1 MENFENEILE
11 NLSPTQTQ
19 ILPHGIR
26 LLLPTDPGFPYLLTQ
41 LAGVL
46 SPHEMPK
53 RLFVEGTLPP
63 CDRTAVARDDR
74 RTEMKYLCVVGARR
88 HSSYGRE
95 VCERL
100 IAGLAGYNIC
110 IVSGLALGI
119 DSIAHEAALD
129 AGLPTIA
136 FPGSGLNR
144 DVIYPAKSQRLA
156 RRIVEAGT
164 DSGDSGDGG
173 DKNVMPDHFG
183 ALVSEFDMDFHATDW
198 SFPQRNRLMAGIS
211 HATLVIEAK
220 LKSGTL
226 ITARMANDYD
236 RDVFAVPGSIFSSLS
251 DGPNW
256 LIHTS
261 RAAIVRSSEDIL
273 IKLGLK
279 EEKELDKNGNEIN
292 GCEMGDE
299 DNDENEGKNANK
311 QKENNAI
318 ACTDEEKKIL
328 DILNEPMEKDQLIR
342 EIAATLGKSVS
353 ETNATLSMME
363 ISGMIVEEGGAIRAC

>member
-1 MENFENEILE
+1 MENLEIE
-11 NLSPTQTQ
+11 PD
-19 ILPHGIR
+19 IR
-26 LLLPTDPGFPYLLTQ
+26 LLLPNDPDFPYLLNQ
-41 LAGVL
+41 LAGIL
-46 SPHEMPK
+46 PPHEMSK

-63 CDRTAVARDDR
+63 CDRSAVARDDR

-95 VCERL
+95 ACERL

-129 AGLPTIA
+129 AGLATIA
-136 FPGSGLNR
+136 FPGSGLSR
-144 DVIYPAKSQRLA
+144 EVIYPPRSQRLA

-164 DSGDSGDGG
+164 GSGGKDGTDS
-173 DKNVMPDHFG
+173 HFG

-220 LKSGTL
+220 MKSGTL
-226 ITARMANDYD
+226 ITARMANDYN
-236 RDVFAVPGSIFSSLS
+236 RDVFAVPGPIFSSLS

-299 DNDENEGKNANK
+299 DNDENEGK
-311 QKENNAI
+311 I
-318 ACTDEEKKIL
+318 ACTDEEQKIL

-342 EIAATLGKSVS
+342 EISATLGKSVS

-363 ISGMIVEEGGAIRAC
+363 ISGMIVEEGGMVRVM

>member
-1 MENFENEILE
+1 MENFKDEIMENSL
-11 NLSPTQTQ
+11 PT
-19 ILPHGIR
+19 LPPGIR
-26 LLLPTDPGFPYLLTQ
+26 LLLPTDPDFPYLLNQ
-41 LAGVL
+41 LAGIL
-46 SPHEMPK
+46 PPHEMPQ

-95 VCERL
+95 ACERL

-136 FPGSGLNR
+136 FPGSGLSR
-144 DVIYPAKSQRLA
+144 EVIYPPRSQRLA

-164 DSGDSGDGG
+164 GGDGTSSG
-173 DKNVMPDHFG
+173 TNHFG
-183 ALVSEFDMDFHATDW
+183 ALVSEFDMDFRATDW

-220 LKSGTL
+220 MKSGTL
-226 ITARMANDYD
+226 ITARMANDYN
-236 RDVFAVPGSIFSSLS
+236 RDVFALPGPIFSSLS

-292 GCEMGDE
+292 GCEMSDE
-299 DNDENEGKNANK
+299 DNDENEGK
-311 QKENNAI
+311 I
-318 ACTDEEKKIL
+318 ACTDEEQKIL

-353 ETNATLSMME
+353 EINATLSMME
-363 ISGMIVEEGGAIRAC
+363 ISGMIVEEGGMIRAM

>member
-1 MENFENEILE
+1 MEKYD
-11 NLSPTQTQ
+11 SKT
-19 ILPHGIR
+19 LPPGIR
-26 LLLPTDPGFPYLLTQ
+26 LLLPDDPDFPYLLTQ
-41 LAGVL
+41 LAGIL
-46 SPHEMPK
+46 PPHEMPK

-63 CDRTAVARDDR
+63 CDRSAVARDNR
-74 RTEMKYLCVVGARR
+74 STEMKYLCVVGARR

-144 DVIYPAKSQRLA
+144 DVIYPARSQRLA

-164 DSGDSGDGG
+164 DSCANSKDAAGKDATSS
-173 DKNVMPDHFG
+173 HYG

-226 ITARMANDYD
+226 ITARMANDYN
-236 RDVFAVPGSIFSSLS
+236 REVFAVPGSIFSSLS

-279 EEKELDKNGNEIN
+279 EEKELDKNGHEIN

-299 DNDENEGKNANK
+299 DNDENEGKNANR
-311 QKENNAI
+311 QKENSNI

-328 DILNEPMEKDQLIR
+328 DILNGPMEKDRLIR

-363 ISGMIVEEGGAIRAC
+363 ISGMIVEEGGMVREGSFC

>member
-1 MENFENEILE
+1 MENV
-11 NLSPTQTQ
+11 PP
-19 ILPHGIR
+19 ILPPGIR
-26 LLLPTDPGFPYLLTQ
+26 LLLPTDPDFPYLLKE
-41 LAGVL
+41 LAGIL
-46 SPHEMPK
+46 PPHEIPK

-63 CDRTAVARDDR
+63 CDRAAVARDDR

-95 VCERL
+95 ACERL
-100 IAGLAGYNIC
+100 IAGLADYNIC

-129 AGLPTIA
+129 AGLATIA
-136 FPGSGLNR
+136 FPGSGLSR
-144 DVIYPAKSQRLA
+144 EVMYPPRSQRLA

-164 DSGDSGDGG
+164 GNDSNGKDTASKDSTSG
-173 DKNVMPDHFG
+173 HFG

-220 LKSGTL
+220 MKSGTL
-226 ITARMANDYD
+226 ITARMANDYN
-236 RDVFAVPGSIFSSLS
+236 RDVFAVPGPIFSSLS

-292 GCEMGDE
+292 GCEMSDE
-299 DNDENEGKNANK
+299 DNDENEGK
-311 QKENNAI
+311 I
-318 ACTDEEKKIL
+318 ACTDEEQKIL

-353 ETNATLSMME
+353 EINATLSMME
-363 ISGMIVEEGGAIRAC
+363 ISGMIVEEGGMIRAM